1 MVFNE
6 ENDTKTGGNKKVGF
20 ELVSKAVNQIEPGT
34 VVFDEGAPVNYIGI
48 LLAGKVELVSKGS
61 RKLMG
66 PGNFIG
72 LIDVHSKKY
81 LASVRVLEKANIF
94 AFPVS
99 SEDDV
104 MLLLSANKDYP
115 GLMMKAALRS
125 FDGQLAFQKEIGEK
139 CGYFMDF
146 VNTRKKLALDY
157 AKGYG
162 FTFEP
167 NEVVDVGKAFECLLK
182 PDELMVAGYREAA
195 LVPADVCKAF
205 YAGAKSLAKRQIS
218 EISASYDRVKKDTDK
233 AAHFLEKF
241 YNCLTV
247 RKHGSYLAGLAR
259 LIGTV
264 ESAGKACDDL
274 RKVYDEIEAMTK
286 ELRTYLITNTGFE
299 PEDGDDI
306 WDKLRDQAKSAG
318 ASTGGKSTE
327 EQLAEFEDSFT
338 KIVNYGK
345 LDKEKANVLAENI
358 KIFMDMKDK
367 FASDDAA
374 RKMRRSLI
382 EPFYELYH
390 SVYKRA
396 YTERNTDKI
405 IDLFLNYGFLDERLL
420 EPNQLILLYHHA
432 DVKEPDDERIH
443 VYTAR
448 EWLDA
453 IYEMRKDP
461 SKNEFDMDYFEY
473 LRDLKNQKSI
483 TAEQEKAEAGNR
495 EARLD
500 FEIKNMLKYNCRIVS
515 GQITTFVPFLH
526 KDMFAGDLGR
536 MFMSKELVCNTIDSL
551 AEIDFSVFYR
561 EVLYV
566 DESKGIKKEY
576 IQKEVVP
583 DIVMLPMYGDRVSM
597 WQEISGRKRDTPGR
611 FLMPA
616 LSDGDLNDMFIPV
629 LGRFRWE
636 LCRTIQGTS
645 WNDIKVKSLTSEYS
659 DYIQFYKKNKDLS
672 EERKEKVKIQIQKG
686 KNNVKEVFAMDYE
699 TWIKNESQGAMRL
712 NKVVREMMCMY
723 CPFAKD
729 IRENLCKQTIY
740 DEAFGRFSRENTRKQ
755 KELETR
761 LRHIE
766 NEGGTITQELTD
778 TMDYYKNK

>member
-1 MVFNE
+1 M
-6 ENDTKTGGNKKVGF
+6 GF
-20 ELVSKAVNQIEPGT
+20 ELVRKSVNQIEPGT
-34 VVFDEGAPVNYIGI
+34 VVFEEGAPVNFIGI

-61 RKLMG
+61 RKVMG

-72 LIDVHSKKY
+72 LIDIHSKKY
-81 LASVRVLEKANIF
+81 LANVKVLEKANIF
-94 AFPVS
+94 AFPVN
-99 SEDDV
+99 SEEDL

-115 GLMMKAALRS
+115 GLIMKAALRE
-125 FDGQLAFQKEIGEK
+125 FTGQLAFQKEIGDK
-139 CGYFMDF
+139 CGEFMNF
-146 VNTRKKLALDY
+146 VNTRKKLALEY
-157 AKGYG
+157 ATGYG
-162 FTFEP
+162 YKFEP

-182 PDELMVAGYREAA
+182 PDALMVAGYKEAA
-195 LVPADVCKAF
+195 LVPADICKAF
-205 YAGAKSLAKRQIS
+205 YAGAKNLAVRQIQ
-218 EISASYDRVKKDTDK
+218 EISQSYDRVKKDTDK

-247 RKHGSYLAGLAR
+247 RKHGSYLSNLSR
-259 LIGTV
+259 LIGKV
-264 ESAGKACDDL
+264 ESTGKKCDDL
-274 RKVYDEIEAMTK
+274 GKVYDEIENMTK
-286 ELRTYLITNTGFE
+286 ELRSYLLEKTGFT
-299 PEDGDDI
+299 PEDNDDL
-306 WDKLRDQAKSAG
+306 WEKLRAEAKTAAAG
-318 ASTGGKSTE
+318 AGEGMSTE
-327 EQLAEFEDSFT
+327 EQLAEFEDSFA
-338 KIVNYGK
+338 KIVSYGR
-345 LDKEKANVLAENI
+345 LEKEKADALAENI
-358 KIFMDMKDK
+358 KVFMSMKDK

-374 RKMRRSLI
+374 RKMRRSLL

-390 SVYKRA
+390 NVYKRA
-396 YTERNTDKI
+396 YEERNKDKI

-432 DVKEPDDERIH
+432 ELKEEDDDRIH

-461 SKNEFDMDYFEY
+461 SKNEFDMDYYEY

-483 TAEQEKAEAGNR
+483 TEEQEKKEAVNK

-515 GQITTFVPFLH
+515 GQITTFVPFIH

-536 MFMSKELVCNTIDSL
+536 MFMSKELVRNTIDSL

-672 EERKEKVKIQIQKG
+672 EERKEKVKAQIQKG

-723 CPFAKD
+723 CPFTKD
-729 IRENLCKQTIY
+729 IRDNLCKQTIY
-740 DEAFGRFSRENTRKQ
+740 DEAFGRFNRENQRKQ
-755 KELETR
+755 KELEGR

-766 NEGGTITQELTD
+766 NEGGTVTEELKD
-778 TMDYYKNK
+778 TLDYYRNK